1 MMTCQRSLR
10 RCLAWTTDHEEYSMS
25 VETITEAI
33 EAVTELRRAVLEDDC
48 PDLSPVLG
56 RVGDALADLIC
67 ELGDAHAA
75 LASIV
80 ACYEDRL
87 DARVG
92 GAVAI
97 ALEALHGEVS
107 DSSEAE
113 AA

>member
-1 MMTCQRSLR
+1 
-10 RCLAWTTDHEEYSMS
+10 MS
-25 VETITEAI
+25 IQTISEAL
-33 EAVTELRRAVLEDDC
+33 EAVTELRRTVLEDDC
-48 PDLSPVLG
+48 PDLSPTVD
-56 RVGDALADLIC
+56 RVVCAVADLIC

-97 ALEALHGEVS
+97 ASEALYGPPDDEVVT
-107 DSSEAE
+107 EGV